1 VTGGSPQTRE
11 ARGCRPH
18 GETIGHFIP
27 DELTKD
33 RAGAQPLPWKLW
45 TNMTYWVSA
54 SRPPKPS

>member
-1 VTGGSPQTRE
+1 MDSSGPLTKVTGGSPQ
-11 ARGCRPH
+11 RPEKPVAVTHH

-45 TNMTYWVSA
+45 THC
-54 SRPPKPS
+54 